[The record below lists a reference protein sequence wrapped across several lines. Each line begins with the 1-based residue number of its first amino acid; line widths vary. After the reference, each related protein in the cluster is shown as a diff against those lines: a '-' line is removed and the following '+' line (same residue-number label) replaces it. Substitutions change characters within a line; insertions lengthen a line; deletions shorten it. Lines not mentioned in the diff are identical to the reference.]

1 MAAHTPTGDDCVFI
15 PANGSLLNDDSTIK
29 LPDYRDWGISFS
41 ATLTLTDCHLAFV
54 EIVRKARLIGFE
66 IARRKRPFY
75 KRANVEITL
84 EGDSRKFDK
93 TLSSVKDRLEER
105 LDLQP
110 EFRISVDDTLMPVLR
125 NLVSAQAEFRDCS
138 RT

>member
-1 MAAHTPTGDDCVFI
+1 MAAHVSTRDDCVFI
-15 PANGSLLNDDSTIK
+15 PTNGSLLNDDAWIK
-29 LPDYRDWGISFS
+29 LPTYRDWGISVEFP
-41 ATLTLTDCHLAFV
+41 LTLTDCHLAFV

-66 IARRKRPFY
+66 IARRERPFY
-75 KRANVEITL
+75 KRANVEFTL
-84 EGDSRKFDK
+84 EGDSRKFDE

-105 LDLQP
+105 LNLQP
-110 EFRISVDDTLMPVLR
+110 EFINVGVTLEPVLR